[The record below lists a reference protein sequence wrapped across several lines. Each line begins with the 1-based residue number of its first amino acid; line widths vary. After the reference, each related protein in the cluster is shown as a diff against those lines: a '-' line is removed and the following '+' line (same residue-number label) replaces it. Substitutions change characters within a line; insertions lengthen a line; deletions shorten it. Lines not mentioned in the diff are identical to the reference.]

1 MQKITR
7 TVQVA
12 KTIWPGAERAET
24 ARRNNG
30 LIECAIW
37 SLAGLAVAL
46 LLIAHNWLPDL
57 AQLTLAQ

>member
-1 MQKITR
+1 MQKTTR
-7 TVQVA
+7 TAQVA
-12 KTIWPGAERAET
+12 KSVWTGTKRSET
-24 ARRNNG
+24 ARESSG

-46 LLIAHNWLPDL
+46 LLIAHGWLSDL